1 MYNWTD
7 KTKVDRQLIITVYK
21 SHKSEKIVE
30 IKLDIVSLSS
40 LTSSYREVQ

>member
-7 KTKVDRQLIITVYK
+7 ETKVDRQLIIIVYK